1 MNTNYIKNNY
11 TFETL
16 TDNHNLSNFECESK
30 DLTDFL
36 KNDALKQQKNK
47 LNLTKLVMCNNEII
61 GYFSLLTDT
70 IPLKNI
76 REKDTKRDIK
86 SQLSITSRTKLLPA
100 IKIGRFAIDK
110 RYSRK
115 GIGSDVLLNII
126 YNIKNISENNVGLRF
141 VVVEG
146 YAKAYKF
153 YTEYNN
159 FTNLE
164 KDDEK
169 IKEKLDI
176 IIKKNPEQTFYL
188 YLDLRILE

>member
-1 MNTNYIKNNY
+1 MNINYIKNHY
-11 TFETL
+11 IFETL
-16 TDNHNLSNFECESK
+16 TNNHDLSNFECESK
-30 DLTDFL
+30 DLTEFL

-47 LNLTKLVMCNNEII
+47 LNLTKLIICDNEII

-76 REKDTKRDIK
+76 REKDTKKEIK
-86 SQLSITSRTKLLPA
+86 NQLAITSKNKLLPA

-110 RYSRK
+110 KYARK
-115 GIGSDVLLNII
+115 GIGSDVLLNIL
-126 YNIKNISENNVGLRF
+126 YNIKNISEKNVGLRF

-146 YAKAYKF
+146 YAKAYRF

-159 FTNLE
+159 FNNLE

-169 IKEKLDI
+169 IKEKLDM